1 MTISKRVL
9 SVILSVV
16 MLLSIVPMSASAVEV
31 STGEA
36 LSANQAMVDDG
47 TGREIIPMATV
58 TAPDVVR
65 VAAASGSMAKGST
78 IVSATPSGVP
88 AISGSYTAEAY
99 AGETPSAPQITF
111 VCDLSLANNK
121 NVTIACTNNT
131 SVTFT
136 QTNPNNNTWVWT
148 VSGGT
153 AAAGSYL
160 DFEIGYSYTYTDRL
174 TGKEVTNSYVAYAS
188 SYVAGIIQ
196 PAGMYVDLHR
206 TKHAFHSAEEL
217 DAVYRILGKNTF
229 GSFYVDPANPDD
241 VGSSD
246 AFKEDKSC
254 WSHGYFD
261 FVDLTAKSWSQNASV
276 ADGYATVLMAKDDG
290 DGNKYGNTGLDRQR
304 PVSTTYIDSS
314 KGTALNGANINLRYA
329 VMDLKTTWKSGD
341 YRRTVQNIR
350 VLPGEQTWGEETI
363 DNSTASTQLAF
374 AGTNNTIYILDRG
387 SYPDNGYRLS
397 NYGLSIPFNGTTW
410 VNALETLE
418 DGTKQTSYTFIS
430 ELYAHYKSSDRMLSA
445 HTAVDL
451 RFVVYNKADLRG
463 TIEDALD
470 YYVPVDPYG
479 EEIGIMPQ
487 ARYYSAGWA
496 EFKEALT
503 NAQRISARS
512 DVSQS
517 QIDAAKTALED
528 AMGGLVVK
536 TADYTA
542 VNAAINTMSGLN
554 ADDYTPESWARV
566 ATARNAVK
574 FDYTT
579 FYQCAVNKMGTDLV
593 AAIDLLEYNPANYE
607 NVDMAIEYASNF
619 DRSLYTDESLKVL
632 DDLIAEAQSEA
643 FRSKNITEQ
652 VYVDDMADK
661 IVAARDNLKY
671 STADYTEVEKAVK
684 RYQAIDTSRYTEAS
698 YARVTAFYEQIVY
711 GLNYTMQ
718 AEVDAMAE
726 DLNYA
731 IDNFLKVKT
740 ADYTSVE
747 NALAEYDELDPG
759 LYTDDSWAALEDAV
773 DAVEYGLTLDYQD
786 DVEAMAQDIM
796 DAIRGL
802 QYATGDYSKVT
813 AALNEADSLTAS
825 NYTPESWAELQTA
838 INSVVYGIT
847 IDKQTQIDAYATA
860 INTAIANLDPS
871 AADYSKVEDAI
882 DRYEALDTSLYTAAS
897 VLKVRQAV
905 NAVVYDLDITQQTTV
920 DGYADAINTAIDNL
934 AYKAGDY
941 SAVTAATTAAKEY
954 TDLAD
959 AFAAANNGY
968 SYYTADSY
976 KALTDAIAAV
986 VYGLDIRYNEQIA
999 GYATAINAAIGNLQL
1014 NDADYSAV
1022 TAAKNAVPS
1031 YLGVYTDESVARLN
1045 LAINSVEEGLKTD
1058 EQALVNDYAAAIV
1071 AQTKALEYKPLNTAA
1086 YDTQVARIPADIENY
1101 TADSVKAVTDAKA
1114 AVDTF
1119 LAGDV
1124 NITHQ
1129 AQFNTLVDALK
1140 TAIDNLEKEVVAYFR
1155 ANAEST
1161 CVIDTA
1167 NKLIYGLETRLSASK
1182 LTGTYLD
1189 YEGVTVTAK
1198 PVKGRYLGTGATVT
1212 VVYPDGTQEVYTI
1225 VVFGDMDGDG
1235 QVNANDLNNFG
1246 AYITKNTTLSE
1257 AQKKAMNLDNDARK
1271 RLNANDL
1278 LRLQAAVSTGKAFN
1292 QVNPAL

>member
-206 TKHAFHSAEEL
+206 TKLFHTAEEL

-430 ELYAHYKSSDRMLSA
+430 ELYAHYKSSGRMVSA

-802 QYATGDYSKVT
+802 QYATGDYSKVV
-813 AALNEADSLTAS
+813 AAINKAEALNPAH
-825 NYTPESWAELQTA
+825 YTPESWAELQTA

-1129 AQFNTLVDALK
+1129 AQFNTLVDALA
-1140 TAIDNLEKEVVAYFR
+1140 TAIDNLEQEVVAYFR
-1155 ANAEST
+1155 ATAEST

-1257 AQKKAMNLDNDARK
+1257 AQKKAINLDNDARK

>member
-148 VSGGT
+148 VTGGT

-174 TGKEVTNSYVAYAS
+174 TGKSVTNSYVAYAS

-196 PAGMYVDLHR
+196 PAGMYVDTHR
-206 TKHAFHSAEEL
+206 TKHALHSAEEL
-217 DAVYRILGKNTF
+217 DATYRILGKNTF

-276 ADGYATVLMAKDDG
+276 ADGYATVLMAKDDKV
-290 DGNKYGNTGLDRQR
+290 GNKYGNTGLDRQR

-430 ELYAHYKSSDRMLSA
+430 ELYAHYKSSNRMLSA

-487 ARYYSAGWA
+487 ARYYSAGWTD
-496 EFKEALT
+496 FKDALT

-542 VNAAINTMSGLN
+542 VNSAINTMSGLN

-632 DDLIAEAQSEA
+632 DDLITEAQSTE
-643 FRSKNITEQ
+643 FRSKDITEQ
-652 VYVDDMADK
+652 TYVDDIADK
-661 IVAARDNLKY
+661 IIAAKDNLKY
-671 STADYTEVEKAVK
+671 KTADYTAVDNAVN
-684 RYQAIDTSRYTEAS
+684 RYKAIDTSRYTEAS

-711 GLNYTMQ
+711 GLNITMQ
-718 AEVDAMAE
+718 SEVDAMAE

-731 IDNFLKVKT
+731 IDNFLKLRP
-740 ADYTSVE
+740 ADYTVVE
-747 NALAEYDELDPG
+747 NAIAEYEELNPSH
-759 LYTDDSWAALEDAV
+759 YTDDSWAELEDAV
-773 DAVEYGLTLDYQD
+773 DAVEYDLDLDHQD
-786 DVEAMAQDIM
+786 EVNAMAQ
-796 DAIRGL
+796 AIKTAIANL
-802 QYATGDYSKVT
+802 DYAIGDYSKVT
-813 AALNEADSLTAS
+813 AALTEADSLTAS
-825 NYTPESWAELQTA
+825 HYTPESWAELQTA
-838 INSVVYGIT
+838 INNVQYGLT
-847 IDKQTQIDAYATA
+847 IDKQTQIDAFATA

-976 KALTDAIAAV
+976 KALTDAISAV

-1129 AQFNTLVDALK
+1129 AQFNTLVDALA
-1140 TAIDNLEKEVVAYFR
+1140 TAIDNLEKEVVAYFQ

-1167 NKLIYGLETRLSASK
+1167 NMLIYGLETNLTANNLKSK
-1182 LTGTYLD
+1182 YLD
-1189 YEGVTVTAK
+1189 FEGVTVATK
-1198 PVKGRYLGTGATVT
+1198 PVKGRNLGTGATVT
-1212 VVYPDGTQEVYTI
+1212 VTYPDGSVEIYTI
-1225 VVFGDMDGDG
+1225 VIFGDVDGDSKTATSDI
-1235 QVNANDLNNFG
+1235 NEFE
-1246 AYITKNTTLSE
+1246 AYLTSSYTLSE
-1257 AQKKAMNLDNDARK
+1257 AQKKAMNLDNDTRK
-1271 RLNANDL
+1271 RINTNDFSI
-1278 LRLQAAVSTGKAFN
+1278 LQEAVSSGTPLN
-1292 QVNPAL
+1292 QVNPAQ